1 MGSVLTG
8 SLSGFVHSAFTF
20 AYEGQLMKSELASAE
35 LPPGALI
42 AYLQK
47 GLQYVSIE
55 SQLHEVQLSSPKM
68 SVFFPHLCINVS
80 NTRMAPRARMRV
92 KPLL

>member
-1 MGSVLTG
+1 MLASVRANTLP
-8 SLSGFVHSAFTF
+8 LLGFVHTAFTF

-55 SQLHEVQLSSPKM
+55 SQLNEVREALAI
-68 SVFFPHLCINVS
+68 VFALAF
-80 NTRMAPRARMRV
+80 
-92 KPLL
+92 

>member
-1 MGSVLTG
+1 MYIDAQRRRLTAVFG
-8 SLSGFVHSAFTF
+8 PGFVHTAFTF

-55 SQLHEVQLSSPKM
+55 SQLNEVLE
-68 SVFFPHLCINVS
+68 
-80 NTRMAPRARMRV
+80 R
-92 KPLL
+92 PLFRID